1 MTDRERH
8 LIFEVLFCFKGAFI
22 KGLVYKIESKD
33 YYLFDEGNNSVRCS
47 LRGKFQKDYNLKRDK
62 LYEVDI
68 VIVGDEV
75 EFGLNEDGS
84 GVIEKILPRK
94 NYISRKAPRI
104 KGSGTRGERLE
115 QKIASNIDNLIIV
128 SSCKNPKFNSRAIDR
143 FIVVAE
149 SSHVNP
155 CIVINKIDLDPETI
169 YEPFSKMYR
178 DMGYMVFETSTKENI
193 GLDVLKKNLEGKI
206 NLIWGQSGV
215 GKSSILNKL
224 FPNLKLKIGEISDF
238 SSKGKHT
245 TVTSLLIKID
255 ETTIVIDTPGIREID
270 PYGIK
275 EEDLGHFFKDFEP
288 FINDCKF
295 STCTHHHEPGCA
307 VIKEVEN
314 GKIGKERYISYL
326 NILESI
332 EDDMN
337 F

>member
-1 MTDRERH
+1 MRC
-8 LIFEVLFCFKGAFI
+8 FSVLKELFI

-33 YYLFDEGNNSVRCS
+33 YYLFNEGNNSIRCS
-47 LRGKFQKDYNLKRDK
+47 LRGKFQKDYNLKKDK

-68 VIVGDEV
+68 VVVGDVV
-75 EFGLNEDGS
+75 EYELNEDGT

-104 KGSGTRGERLE
+104 KGFGTRGERLE
-115 QKIASNIDNLIIV
+115 QKIASNVDNLV
-128 SSCKNPKFNSRAIDR
+128 VVASCKNPKFNSRSIDR
-143 FIVVAE
+143 FIVAAE

-155 CIVINKIDLDPETI
+155 FIIINKIDLDPEKT
-169 YEPFSKMYR
+169 YEPFSAMYKE
-178 DMGYMVFETSTKENI
+178 MGYSVFETSIKENI
-193 GLDVLKKNLEGKI
+193 GFDDLKKNLEGKI
-206 NLIWGQSGV
+206 NLFWGQSGV

-224 FPNLKLKIGEISDF
+224 FPDLQLKIGEISDF

-255 ETTIVIDTPGIREID
+255 ENTIVIDTPGIREID

-275 EEDLGHFFKDFEP
+275 EEDLGHYFKDFGP
-288 FINDCKF
+288 YINDCKF

-307 VIKEVEN
+307 IIKEVEN
-314 GKIGKERYISYL
+314 GNVNRERYISYL